1 VGESAYAFAIDNP
14 NDGERMERR
23 IFHVDAFT
31 RTAGRGNP
39 AGVVLDADD
48 LDEAGMLRIAAEL
61 GYSETAFVLAPQE
74 PGHDVRVRFF
84 TPTVEV
90 PVCGHATVAAHYVR
104 AAVRGIEGSFVQ
116 MTGAGPQRITAAR
129 CGGDWRI
136 AIRQGAATFGEPVAA
151 PLRDRIAAAL
161 GIRPA
166 DIAAGLPVQVVS
178 TGHSKVL
185 VPLAQACSLDRLAPD
200 AQALVALGAEV
211 GSKGWFPF
219 AAGAGCTEGR
229 MFAPAIGVAE
239 DPVTGNANGPLGAY
253 LVRHGLM
260 AHDGRR
266 LAFEGHQGR
275 ALGRDGIVHVT
286 VDIVDGMP
294 ESVTIAGDAV
304 IRMQYRDIP
313 TVRRS
318 DGE

>member
-1 VGESAYAFAIDNP
+1 
-14 NDGERMERR
+14 MERR

-31 RTAGRGNP
+31 RTAGKGNA
-39 AGVVLDADD
+39 AGVVLDADGMS
-48 LDEAGMLRIAAEL
+48 EEEMLRIAAAL
-61 GYSETAFVLAPQE
+61 GYSETAFVLKPADA
-74 PGHDVRVRFF
+74 GHDVHVRFF

-104 AAVRGIEGSFVQ
+104 AATQGLEGSFVQ
-116 MTGAGPQRITAAR
+116 KTGAGLQRITASR
-129 CGGDWRI
+129 HGGDWRV
-136 AIRQGAATFGEPVAA
+136 AIRQGAPTFGDPVAPA
-151 PLRDRIAAAL
+151 LRPRIAAAL
-161 GIRPA
+161 GIRPD

-185 VPLAQACSLDRLAPD
+185 VPLADVQVLDRLLPD
-200 AQALVALGAEV
+200 PAALVALGAEV

-219 AAGAGCTEGR
+219 AVGQRCTEGR

-260 AHDGRR
+260 AHDSER

-275 ALGRDGIVHVT
+275 ALGRDGVVHVD
-286 VDIVDGMP
+286 VEIAAGEPAV
-294 ESVTIAGDAV
+294 VTIAGDAV
-304 IRMQYRDIP
+304 IRRD
-313 TVRRS
+313 S
-318 DGE
+318 AAAAQ